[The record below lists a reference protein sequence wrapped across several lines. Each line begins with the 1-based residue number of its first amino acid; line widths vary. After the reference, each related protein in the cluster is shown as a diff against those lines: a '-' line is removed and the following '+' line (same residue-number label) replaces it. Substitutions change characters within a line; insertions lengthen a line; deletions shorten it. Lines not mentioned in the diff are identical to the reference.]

1 MNIRPNI
8 PEPDAERHQGVRR
21 RLWTVG
27 DLRRLEQAGI
37 LGHEERVELIAG
49 EIVTMA
55 PKGIRHEVVRNEL
68 IVNWARRLPKDVKF
82 AEEPPLTLDG
92 HYEPEPDIIL
102 FPATLKVHQVR
113 GDSVLLVVE
122 IADSSLEW
130 DLDTK
135 ARTYAAFGVRE
146 YWVINANTLET
157 TVHLEPAQD
166 GYSRVRTLTA
176 DQTITPTNVPALS
189 VRLADLPMDGI

>member
-1 MNIRPNI
+1 MNIRPSI
-8 PEPDAERHQGVRR
+8 PEPDEERHQGVRR

-27 DLRRLEQAGI
+27 DLRRLEETGI

-68 IVNWARRLPKDVKF
+68 VVNWARRLPKDVKF

-102 FPATLKVHQVR
+102 FPAALKVHQVR

-122 IADSSLEW
+122 IADLSLEW

-157 TVHLEPAQD
+157 TVHRGPAET
-166 GYSRVRTLTA
+166 GYSSVVLLPATATLTPLA
-176 DQTITPTNVPALS
+176 VPSLGLRLS
-189 VRLADLPMDGI
+189 ELDLGTA

>member
-1 MNIRPNI
+1 MNIRRNI
-8 PEPDAERHQGVRR
+8 PEPDEQRHQGVRR

-37 LGHEERVELIAG
+37 LGHEERIELIAG

-102 FPATLKVHQVR
+102 FPAALKVHEVR

-146 YWVINANTLET
+146 YWVINANTLEA
-157 TVHLEPAQD
+157 TVHRGPAEA
-166 GYSRVRTLTA
+166 GYATVELLPATATLTPLA
-176 DQTITPTNVPALS
+176 VPSLGLRLS
-189 VRLADLPMDGI
+189 ELDLGTA

>member
-8 PEPDAERHQGVRR
+8 PEPDEERHQGVRR

-27 DLRRLEQAGI
+27 DLRRLEEAGI

-49 EIVTMA
+49 EIVTMP
-55 PKGIRHEVVRNEL
+55 PKGIRYEVVRNEL
-68 IVNWARRLPKDVKF
+68 VLLLADRRPKDVKF

-102 FPATLKVHQVR
+102 FPAALKVHQVR

-157 TVHLEPAQD
+157 TVHREPAQD
-166 GYSRVRTLTA
+166 GYSRVRTVAAGETLT
-176 DQTITPTNVPALS
+176 PSKVPALS
-189 VRLADLPMDGI
+189 VRLADLPLQDL